1 MKLTG
6 IIFSISTLTLLS
18 ACSVIQQQEVT
29 TPDSPIQ
36 APEAAGSDA
45 GKKESSARTEKAS
58 DEAAEKT
65 AQQSPAEG
73 AAPEQPEE
81 KLPTLSREQTAAP
94 EAPAPPTTGR
104 NTTAVRMA
112 TQAPELILPE
122 SETPTY
128 DDEYTEPTREDVIPG
143 GLRMRR
149 FAPPEEAVSSSDEI
163 APTPNSVELHGF
175 RSPSLKGGKLP
186 MNINGK
192 MNKDQ

>member
-18 ACSVIQQQEVT
+18 ACSVIQQQDVT

-36 APEAAGSDA
+36 DTEAAASDT
-45 GKKESSARTEKAS
+45 GKKTTSAKAEKAAK
-58 DEAAEKT
+58 EAE
-65 AQQSPAEG
+65 EE
-73 AAPEQPEE
+73 AAPELPAEDDI
-81 KLPTLSREQTAAP
+81 PTLTHQPQAATP
-94 EAPAPPTTGR
+94 ESPAPPTTGR
-104 NTTAVRMA
+104 NTTAVRVA
-112 TQAPELILPE
+112 TQAPELIIPD
-122 SETPTY
+122 SDTPVY
-128 DDEYTEPTREDVIPG
+128 DNEDTEPTREDVIPG

-192 MNKDQ
+192 INKDQ